1 MPVKGTCPQSSNAIT
16 TGIIPTLELGE
27 ARNELTL
34 CGSMRASV
42 ALRCNP
48 MEGNVRDREPSV
60 RYTGSRHHGAMFC
73 TNCGQRAEGAASF
86 CADCGARL
94 EVTAAGGHI
103 PRTHELNAVGPDY
116 AGFWIRLLAWLIDA
130 VVVGLGMALLRFGI
144 EVADVADYGAL
155 GGGAWLVLVTPL
167 YYVLSTGIYG
177 RTVGKLALGMKV
189 VRQDGHVP
197 GLGYALL
204 REVIGKFVSAIALFL
219 GFLWIAWSRD
229 KQGWHDVM
237 AGTRVIRTA

>member
-1 MPVKGTCPQSSNAIT
+1 M
-16 TGIIPTLELGE
+16 
-27 ARNELTL
+27 
-34 CGSMRASV
+34 CGSMRVSV

-48 MEGNVRDREPSV
+48 MEGTVRGREPSLH
-60 RYTGSRHHGAMFC
+60 YTGSTHHEAMFC
-73 TNCGQRAEGAASF
+73 SNCGQRAEGAASF

-94 EVTAAGGHI
+94 EVTAADDQISQAHD
-103 PRTHELNAVGPDY
+103 PNAVGTEY
-116 AGFWIRLLAWLIDA
+116 AGFWIRLLAWIIDV
-130 VVVGLGMALLRFGI
+130 VVVGLGMALFRFGI
-144 EVADVADYGAL
+144 EVADVAVYGAL
-155 GGGAWLVLVTPL
+155 RNGEWLVLVTPL

-189 VRQDGHVP
+189 VRQDGNVP

-219 GFLWIAWSRD
+219 GFLWIAWSRE